1 MNNNSKIYIAGH
13 NGMVG
18 SAIWRKLIDRG
29 YKDLCGVPS
38 KHLDL
43 RNQSDVDVFFN
54 KTKPEYVFLAA
65 ATVGGIVANSS
76 YTADFIYN
84 NLQIQNNIIESSR
97 IHGVRK
103 LLFLGSSC
111 IYPKFAKQPISE
123 DQLLTG
129 TLEPTNEWYAI
140 AKIAGIKMCQAY
152 RKQYGCNFISV
163 MPCNLYGKKD
173 NFDLNSS
180 HVLPGLIHRFHL
192 AKINNQPTV
201 ECWGTGRPMR
211 EFLYVDDLADA
222 CFYLMQHYNE
232 EGLVN
237 IGTGA
242 DISIKDLAL
251 LVKKIIGFDGE
262 FKFNTS
268 KPDGTPRKLM
278 DVSKLHSFGW
288 KHKIELEEGIRSVY
302 NDPETQKKF
311 SNQVVS

>member
-201 ECWGTGRPMR
+201 ECWGTGKPMR

-222 CFYLMQHYNE
+222 CIFLMKNYDESEHINVGY
-232 EGLVN
+232 GS
-237 IGTGA
+237 
-242 DISIKDLAL
+242 DITIKEAVE
-251 LVKKIIGFDGE
+251 LVKETVGYDGDIVW
-262 FKFNTS
+262 NTD
-268 KPDGTPRKLM
+268 KPDGTPRKIM
-278 DVSKLHSFGW
+278 DSSRILKLGW
-288 KHKIELEEGIRSVY
+288 KPTVDLKSGLAETYKYFLDHVHKER
-302 NDPETQKKF
+302 Q
-311 SNQVVS
+311 

>member
-1 MNNNSKIYIAGH
+1 MNSDSKIYIAGH

-18 SAIWRKLIDRG
+18 SAIWRKLIDQG

-43 RNQSDVDVFFN
+43 RNQSDVDDFFS

-65 ATVGGIVANSS
+65 ATVGGILANSS
-76 YTADFIYN
+76 YPADFIYN
-84 NLQIQNNIIESSR
+84 NLQIQNNIIESSKV
-97 IHGVRK
+97 HGVRK

-111 IYPKFAKQPISE
+111 IYPKFAKQPIGE

-129 TLEPTNEWYAI
+129 ALEPTNEWYAI

-152 RKQYGCNFISV
+152 RKQYGCDFISV

-192 AKINNQPTV
+192 AKINKQPTV

-211 EFLYVDDLADA
+211 EFLYVDDLAEA
-222 CFYLMQHYNE
+222 CIFLMNNYSEHEHINVGY
-232 EGLVN
+232 GS
-237 IGTGA
+237 
-242 DISIKDLAL
+242 DITIKKAAE
-251 LVKKIIGFDGE
+251 LVKETVGYKGE
-262 FKFNTS
+262 IVWNRD
-268 KPDGTPRKLM
+268 KPDGTSIKIMDSSKILKL
-278 DVSKLHSFGW
+278 GW
-288 KHKIELEEGIRSVY
+288 NPTVDLKSGLS
-302 NDPETQKKF
+302 ETYKYFLNHIHTDRQ
-311 SNQVVS
+311 